1 MWYYDARAHGNLG
14 SLSTI
19 HFFFFLIAVKTDGDI
34 IFAKTLSILLPRAV
48 HIGHNI
54 LNDAARIIDELE
66 LEKNAVIVCDPV
78 TKEVAAASL
87 RDQLVEHGYEIS
99 LYEISGANEGSISG
113 ANRLIE
119 KQKSRFTIG
128 VGGGR
133 SIDVAKYTAFTNRL
147 PFISVPTAASHD
159 GIVSGRAS
167 IHQGG
172 RAKSMEARPPVALLA
187 DTGIIAKSPFRL
199 LSAGYGDVISNYSAV
214 KDWELSQR
222 LTNEHYSSYAAVL
235 SKMSAELL
243 IRDANLIKEGLEESA
258 WKVVKALLGS
268 GVAMA
273 IAGSSRP
280 ASGAE
285 HMFSHTLDHILD
297 KPALH
302 GEQCALGSIIM
313 MYLHGEDWR
322 FTRDAMEKIGLA
334 TTAAELEIPDDM
346 IVKAIVDAPKI
357 RPERFTI
364 LGSGISEEAARRAA
378 TITGVIQ

>member
-1 MWYYDARAHGNLG
+1 M
-14 SLSTI
+14 
-19 HFFFFLIAVKTDGDI
+19 
-34 IFAKTLSILLPRAV
+34 
-48 HIGHNI
+48 
-54 LNDAARIIDELE
+54 E

-78 TKEVAAASL
+78 TRKVAASSL
-87 RDQLVEHGYEIS
+87 RDQLVEHGYEIR

-113 ANRLIE
+113 TNRVIKE
-119 KQKSRFTIG
+119 QNARFTIG

-133 SIDVAKYTAFTNRL
+133 SIDVAKYTAFTNGL

-214 KDWELSQR
+214 KDWELSHR
-222 LTNEHYSSYAAVL
+222 LTNEHFSSYAAVL
-235 SKMSAELL
+235 AKMSAELL
-243 IRDANLIKEGLEESA
+243 IRDAEFIKEGLEESA
-258 WKVVKALLGS
+258 WKVVKALLGG

-285 HMFSHTLDHILD
+285 HMFSHILDHILD

-313 MYLHGEDWR
+313 MYLHGEDWL
-322 FTRDAMEKIGLA
+322 FTRDAMKKIGLA

-346 IVKAIVDAPKI
+346 VVKAIVDAPKI

-364 LGSGISEEAARRAA
+364 LGPGISEEAARKAA
-378 TITGVIQ
+378 TITGVIEK